1 MRARHSAAR
10 GVCARRCVTWAQQ
23 MKTTDR
29 VSRKADDT
37 MTSTE
42 R

>member
-1 MRARHSAAR
+1 MQLWTHSD
-10 GVCARRCVTWAQQ
+10 VTWAQQ

-37 MTSTE
+37 ITSTE